1 MYGSEIWGFYK
12 SDDIG
17 KVHMRFLKQVL
28 GVRKQTSNIAVYREL
43 GRFPLVV
50 LRKIRILKYWFKIL
64 NALESLL
71 YKVYLQ
77 QVNQLFINANFE
89 CSVTG
94 IRISVR

>member
-12 SDDIG
+12 SNDIE
-17 KVHMRFLKQVL
+17 KVHMRFL

-50 LRKIRILKYWFKIL
+50 LRKIRILKYCFKIL

-71 YKVYLQ
+71 
-77 QVNQLFINANFE
+77 
-89 CSVTG
+89 
-94 IRISVR
+94 RILIV